1 MVKYEL
7 CSSLFPSPWTIE
19 NVKIDVSESVA
30 VKLPTIVLRAVPSF
44 IEAYVEV
51 GVELLDIKL
60 KLELTWADV
69 IAEL

>member
-1 MVKYEL
+1 M
-7 CSSLFPSPWTIE
+7 E
-19 NVKIDVSESVA
+19 NVKTEVSESVA
-30 VKLPTIVLRAVPSF
+30 VKLPTNVLSIDPSN
-44 IEAYVEV
+44 IEEYVEV